1 MKYSVEICLRE
12 LLFVQECVIIPGF
25 GGFLTKYK
33 SAEIDYLNYTITP
46 PTKSISFNRQLRNDD
61 GLLVNT
67 FSMLNGVPFGEAN
80 LFVRKWVNQ
89 FEATLKANTTFTLA
103 QIGTFEWDALGS
115 TISFLPDVTENYLV
129 ESYGFPAITAKP
141 VFRNTHAADNT
152 AVVVKSESIITDII
166 EEPILAEPFLKT
178 TTEEEVLE
186 PVTVEPVNTK
196 KLLLACFGIFSLAI
210 MTMPFFGFHSDKM
223 NLNEA
228 NVLSAFSSVF
238 PSKSVEVAPLVLDNI
253 TSPELSVINEVKI
266 VQPVFVI
273 QEEKQTE
280 ITQPNVVMEEETLV
294 AEPAK
299 AAVAVSATTTKYVVI
314 MGAFKDK
321 KNAEKL
327 TETITAESSTLQAK
341 LIPNGKVSY
350 VAILAGNTEAS
361 AAAKLKEAKTIN
373 PDCWIKKM

>member
-33 SAEIDYLNYTITP
+33 SADIDYLKYTITP

-67 FSMLNGVPFGEAN
+67 FSMLNGVSFSEAN

-89 FEATLKANTTFTLA
+89 LEATLKANTTFTLA

-115 TISFLPDVTENYLV
+115 TISFVPDVTENYLT
-129 ESYGFPAITAKP
+129 ESYGFPVIIAKP

-152 AVVVKSESIITDII
+152 AVVVKPESIITEII
-166 EEPILAEPFLKT
+166 EEPILAEPFLNS
-178 TTEEEVLE
+178 EC
-186 PVTVEPVNTK
+186 VEDEFSPIAVKPMNTRT
-196 KLLLACFGIFSLAI
+196 LLLACFGVFSLAI
-210 MTMPFFGFHSDKM
+210 MALPFFGFHSDKM

-228 NVLSAFSSVF
+228 NVLSAFTSVF
-238 PSKSVEVAPLVLDNI
+238 PSKSVEIAPLVLDNI
-253 TSPELSVINEVKI
+253 ASPELSVVNEVKI
-266 VQPVFVI
+266 VEPVFIV
-273 QEEKQTE
+273 QEEKQE
-280 ITQPNVVMEEETLV
+280 EVVRAVEVVKEEVAIATPVVEET
-294 AEPAK
+294 
-299 AAVAVSATTTKYVVI
+299 ATNTKYVVI
-314 MGAFKDK
+314 MGAFKDRR
-321 KNAEKL
+321 NAEKL
-327 TETITAESSTLQAK
+327 TVTIASESNRLNVK

-350 VAILAGNTEAS
+350 VAILAGNTETS
-361 AAAKLKEAKTIN
+361 AAAKLKEAQKIN

>member
-1 MKYSVEICLRE
+1 M
-12 LLFVQECVIIPGF
+12 
-25 GGFLTKYK
+25 
-33 SAEIDYLNYTITP
+33 
-46 PTKSISFNRQLRNDD
+46 
-61 GLLVNT
+61 
-67 FSMLNGVPFGEAN
+67 
-80 LFVRKWVNQ
+80 
-89 FEATLKANTTFTLA
+89 
-103 QIGTFEWDALGS
+103 
-115 TISFLPDVTENYLV
+115 
-129 ESYGFPAITAKP
+129 
-141 VFRNTHAADNT
+141 
-152 AVVVKSESIITDII
+152 
-166 EEPILAEPFLKT
+166 
-178 TTEEEVLE
+178 
-186 PVTVEPVNTK
+186 
-196 KLLLACFGIFSLAI
+196 
-210 MTMPFFGFHSDKM
+210 
-223 NLNEA
+223 
-228 NVLSAFSSVF
+228 
-238 PSKSVEVAPLVLDNI
+238 VLDNI

>member
-12 LLFVQECVIIPGF
+12 LLFIQECVIIPGF

-33 SAEIDYLNYTITP
+33 SADIDYLNYTITP

-67 FSMLNGVPFGEAN
+67 FSMLNGVPFSEAN
-80 LFVRKWVNQ
+80 LFVRRWANQ
-89 FEATLKANTTFTLA
+89 FEATLKANTSYTLA

-115 TISFLPDVTENYLV
+115 TISFVPDVTEDYLA
-129 ESYGFPAITAKP
+129 ESYGFPVIIAKP
-141 VFRNTHAADNT
+141 VFRNTHATDNT
-152 AVVVKSESIITDII
+152 AVVVKPESIITDII

-178 TTEEEVLE
+178 TTAEEELE
-186 PVTVEPVNTK
+186 PVAVEPVNTK
-196 KLLLACFGIFSLAI
+196 KLLLACFGVFCLAV

-228 NVLSAFSSVF
+228 NVLSVFSSVF

-253 TSPELSVINEVKI
+253 SSPQLSVINEVKI
-266 VQPVFVI
+266 VQPVFIV
-273 QEEKQTE
+273 QEEKQVAAALPAEVLKEDVT
-280 ITQPNVVMEEETLV
+280 IATAATPVVEET
-294 AEPAK
+294 
-299 AAVAVSATTTKYVVI
+299 VSNAKYVII

-321 KNAEKL
+321 KNAQKL
-327 TETITAESSTLQAK
+327 TETIAAESSTLKAK

-350 VAILAGNTEAS
+350 VAIPAGNSEAS
-361 AAAKLKEAKTIN
+361 AAAKLKEAKNIN